1 MDPANPAASDAV
13 RPRRGPTGT
22 LRPVAEEI
30 RRPATSP
37 AGTRETAVTSL
48 PARRTAWVREI
59 LIVIGFYNVYQ
70 VVRGQA
76 DVGARARAFR
86 HARWIVEAQQSVG
99 LFVEQAM
106 QSAILGTGWLVS
118 LANTYYG
125 TVHFAATGGI
135 LIWLFF
141 RRHHHYRRL
150 RNTLALMTLLGLLT
164 FLAFPLAPPRML
176 PCNESV
182 PVVGSG
188 AIGLGECFV
197 DTLKSAGGVWSYE
210 SPVAKAIANQFAA
223 MPSLHFGWS
232 LWCAAA
238 LWTHARRRLVRLLG
252 PAHVVITLL
261 VIVVTA
267 NHYLLDAV
275 GGLAVFALARW
286 VAHRIERRSAS
297 ASRQEA
303 QQTTAHPA
311 VD

>member
-1 MDPANPAASDAV
+1 MDRGRRPAPPAARSG
-13 RPRRGPTGT
+13 PRPTGT
-22 LRPVAEEI
+22 LRHVAEEI
-30 RRPATSP
+30 RRPAATSH
-37 AGTRETAVTSL
+37 GTRDTAVTSL
-48 PARRTAWVREI
+48 PARRTAWLREI

-86 HARWIVEAQQSVG
+86 NARWVIEAQQSVG
-99 LFVEQAM
+99 LFVEQAV
-106 QSAILGTGWLVS
+106 QSAILGTSWLVS
-118 LANTYYG
+118 FANTYYG
-125 TVHFAATGGI
+125 TVHFAATAGI
-135 LIWLFF
+135 LVWLFF

-164 FLAFPLAPPRML
+164 FLVFPLAPPRML

-182 PVVGSG
+182 PVAGSG
-188 AIGLGECFV
+188 TVALGECFV
-197 DTLKSAGGVWSYE
+197 DTLKSAGGVWSYQ

-232 LWCAAA
+232 LWCATA
-238 LWTHARRRLVRLLG
+238 LWTHARRRAVRALG
-252 PAHVVITLL
+252 PVHACLTLA

-286 VAHRIERRSAS
+286 IAHRIERRSAGP
-297 ASRQEA
+297 AEEPA
-303 QQTTAHPA
+303 AHVV